1 MVSWTL
7 PSSNIMVLYSILLC
21 SFIDSICLL
30 EYVRYLLI
38 IIYDSTN
45 ATAGRV
51 CTKLREEKPLPC
63 CSFCGLGLQGTCV
76 CVGTI
81 PVGFYYPIVGVVCFG
96 IISTIM
102 RHQVVKKYGVIEE
115 DYCCMKTPCNY
126 AVNQL
131 HFCCIYPC
139 SFFQMDMA
147 MEHWKKEA
155 EMENNNVAPADV
167 PPPSINES

>member
-1 MVSWTL
+1 M
-7 PSSNIMVLYSILLC
+7 I
-21 SFIDSICLL
+21 
-30 EYVRYLLI
+30 
-38 IIYDSTN
+38 DSTN
-45 ATAGRV
+45 VTAGRV
-51 CTKLREEKPLPC
+51 CTKLCEEKPLPC

-76 CVGTI
+76 CVGTM
-81 PVGFYYPIVGVVCFG
+81 PLGFYYPIVGVVCFG

-102 RHQVVKKYGVIEE
+102 RYQVVKKYDVIEK

-131 HFCCIYPC
+131 FFCCIYPC

-155 EMENNNVAPADV
+155 EMENNNLAPADTLTV
-167 PPPSINES
+167 PSPSINES